1 MAGDAAA
8 GEPEPERGPLVSGQ
22 ILEWDDDGIPVY
34 YCPEAAGKGA
44 GRGRGRVLGTS
55 SAGTGAGRG
64 RGRVLGTS
72 SAGSLPAPE
81 QERGFPDGDCRDS
94 CLLGVVLLLGW
105 VLRVRG
111 ERMRRRDEGER

>member
-1 MAGDAAA
+1 MEYD
-8 GEPEPERGPLVSGQ
+8 EFDCP
-22 ILEWDDDGIPVY
+22 IY
-34 YCPEAAGKGA
+34 YCPKGKGA

-55 SAGTGAGRG
+55 SAETGAGSD
-64 RGRVLGTS
+64 RGRVRGAS

>member
-1 MAGDAAA
+1 MAGVEMDGA
-8 GEPEPERGPLVSGQ
+8 GPVMGPPRGPLQAGQ
-22 ILEWDDDGIPVY
+22 ILEWDDDGLPIYFVP
-34 YCPEAAGKGA
+34 PEAVAGK
-44 GRGRGRVLGTS
+44 
-55 SAGTGAGRG
+55 GAGRG

-81 QERGFPDGDCRDS
+81 QERCFPDGDCRDS